1 MTDWKNNSWRC
12 ISIRIIPGLSLQYV
26 DLSAR
31 RIEWC
36 FGTLDEYGFLKP
48 TYTASSWAADSS
60 LMLDFRKSVG
70 IINHLPMSRM
80 DGTCMAKVSQ
90 HVSTINQSMRSSWI
104 KGQKGSKRVKKGQS
118 QAADHWDHWV
128 NVSHICT
135 APAWMRIPCISG
147 WDHHGRHN
155 HRGYPAVG
163 VLTYSNPLPK
173 CAETS
178 KKLKTLKNGP

>member
-104 KGQKGSKRVKKGQS
+104 KGQKGSKRVKAKLQITGITESTCHTFVQHQHGCEFPAFQDGTTTGVTTTGDIQQLGFS
-118 QAADHWDHWV
+118 PTPTPFQ
-128 NVSHICT
+128 NV
-135 APAWMRIPCISG
+135 
-147 WDHHGRHN
+147 
-155 HRGYPAVG
+155 
-163 VLTYSNPLPK
+163 
-173 CAETS
+173 
-178 KKLKTLKNGP
+178 LKHLKN